1 MNELVRLE
9 HVQKVYRMGRVAVRA
24 LNDVSFAIEEG
35 EHVAV
40 MGHSGSGKST
50 LLNLLGCLDRP
61 TRGRYRF
68 AGRDVS
74 RMTDAGLS
82 AIRGQ
87 HIGFVFQSFN
97 LIAELTVLANIEVP
111 LFYQGVPRRQRHRR
125 SMELAEMV
133 GLADRVRHRPA
144 ELSGGERQRV
154 AIARA
159 MANDPLL
166 LLADEPTGNL
176 DSHTT
181 DEILQIFDELW
192 RRGRTIITVTHER
205 DVAAHAGR
213 VIVLRDGQ
221 VESDTPADHWVAGK
235 T

>member
-40 MGHSGSGKST
+40 MGYSGSGKST

-61 TRGRYRF
+61 TRGRYQL

-74 RMTDAGLS
+74 QMTDASLS
-82 AIRGQ
+82 TIRGQ

-97 LIAELTVLANIEVP
+97 LITELTVLANIEVP

-133 GLADRVRHRPA
+133 GLADRVRHRPT

-159 MANDPLL
+159 LANDPLL

-192 RRGRTIITVTHER
+192 RRGRTIVTVTHER

>member
-74 RMTDAGLS
+74 RMTDASLS
-82 AIRGQ
+82 TIRGQ

-221 VESDTPADHWVAGK
+221 VESDTPADRWVAGK
-235 T
+235 A